1 MKHDY
6 RRGQPAPWLYLFGT
20 LAWTWAFWGA
30 ALFTGREWTAP
41 PTLVL
46 FVLGTLGPMGVAL
59 LLVASG
65 HWEESLAAF
74 LRRTF
79 HPAALPPR
87 WYGYIVALVLL
98 RAGLPVLLAALL
110 LEGGIS
116 DRLTLSA
123 PTAFLVV
130 GLLAGAVE
138 EPGWRGYA
146 QEALQRRISVLAAG
160 LVTGVFWA
168 AWHLPLFLLPGTYQ
182 HGLGLG
188 SEAFWLFNLAILAG
202 SPFYAWMVN
211 AAGRTALS
219 AVLYHGL
226 GNVAVELLSVS
237 GARRL
242 ELLAEVAIT
251 LVVVIAA
258 WRSMRT
264 SRPPLN

>member
-1 MKHDY
+1 M
-6 RRGQPAPWLYLFGT
+6 
-20 LAWTWAFWGA
+20 
-30 ALFTGREWTAP
+30 TGREWTAP
-41 PTLVL
+41 LTLAL
-46 FVLGTLGPMGVAL
+46 YVLGALGPMGVAL

-65 HWEESLAAF
+65 RWEESPGAF

-79 HPAALPPR
+79 HPAAMPWR
-87 WYGYIVALVLL
+87 WYGYVFGFVLL
-98 RAGLPVLLAALL
+98 RAGLPVVLAALL
-110 LEGGIS
+110 LEGGIAS
-116 DRLTLSA
+116 RITLRA
-123 PTAFLVV
+123 PTAFLIV

-146 QEALQRRISVLAAG
+146 QEALQRHMSVLTAG

-188 SEAFWLFNLAILAG
+188 SEPFWLFHLAILAG

-226 GNVAVELLSVS
+226 GNVAVALLSVS

-242 ELLAEVAIT
+242 ELLTEVAIT